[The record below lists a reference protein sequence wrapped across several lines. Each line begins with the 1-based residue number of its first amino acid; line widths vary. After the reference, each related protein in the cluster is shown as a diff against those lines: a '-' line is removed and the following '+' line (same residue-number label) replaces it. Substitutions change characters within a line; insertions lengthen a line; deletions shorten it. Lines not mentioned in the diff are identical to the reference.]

1 VGQVSGASPG
11 AERVSGIGIRM
22 GAARKGVQ
30 GGGYTALA
38 PILVSVPSSNT
49 ARRNVLEQ
57 PSAKG
62 ILRLVSMTG
71 GWGGYLGSCPSSL
84 YTAQGRA

>member
-1 VGQVSGASPG
+1 M
-11 AERVSGIGIRM
+11 GIRM
-22 GAARKGVQ
+22 GATLEGVQ
-30 GGGYTALA
+30 VGGKSAHA

-62 ILRLVSMTG
+62 TLRLVSMTG

-84 YTAQGRA
+84 YTALGRA